1 MQSVSENLLL
11 SAGGQQE
18 YMSVLDMMRD
28 PQQSLVIWALE
39 VLVDVHLE
47 QEHNGVDMDE
57 ICIILF
63 FFCLN
68 QKKNNW
74 F

>member
-28 PQQSLVIWALE
+28 PQQTLVIWALE
-39 VLVDVHLE
+39 VLVDVQLE

-57 ICIILF
+57 LCIILF
-63 FFCLN
+63 LLFNL
-68 QKKNNW
+68 
-74 F
+74 